1 MDAIKI
7 LRQRAADKRDAAV
20 KAARDEF
27 KRTARLIDQLAES
40 VGPDPAP
47 VRRRGPNRPK
57 PIIELIEA
65 VIPRDKPFTVAD
77 LMAALKA
84 AEPGRAIHVATVR
97 SFIPRL
103 TERGVFRKV
112 CRGLGGHVYYAA
124 PECQTNYGPLEA
136 MNIVDA
142 ARYILEERGPLTS
155 AEIIVTLKER
165 GYRPD
170 DDPRGLL
177 RTLRYAF
184 KRNRGRFQRGEDGR
198 WQIGTKCD
206 RD

>member
-7 LRQRAADKRDAAV
+7 LRQRAADKRDQAI
-20 KAARDEF
+20 KAARDEH
-27 KRTARLIDQLAES
+27 KRASRLIDQIAATI
-40 VGPDPAP
+40 AP
-47 VRRRGPNRPK
+47 EPPVVRHRGPNRPK

-77 LMAALKA
+77 IMAALKA
-84 AEPGRAIHVATVR
+84 AEPERDFHVATVR

-103 TERGVFRKV
+103 MERGVFRKV

-124 PECQTNYGPLEA
+124 PECETTYGPLEA
-136 MNIVDA
+136 LNIVDA
-142 ARYILEERGPLTS
+142 ARLILEESGPLTS
-155 AEIIVTLKER
+155 AEIVVTLKER

-170 DDPRGLL
+170 DDPRILL

-184 KRNRGRFQRGEDGR
+184 KRNRKRFVRAEDGR
-198 WQIGTKCD
+198 WNLPKP
-206 RD
+206 